1 MFRVWAAL
9 DLHTPLAEIPAHARR
24 AEALGFD
31 GVMAPDVI
39 TDGLLAAQ
47 AAIGA
52 TSRIRVAPRVPASS
66 AVPPWTRSST
76 SA

>member
-31 GVMAPDVI
+31 GVMAPDE
-39 TDGLLAAQ
+39 
-47 AAIGA
+47 IGRA
-52 TSRIRVAPRVPASS
+52 HV
-66 AVPPWTRSST
+66 
-76 SA
+76 